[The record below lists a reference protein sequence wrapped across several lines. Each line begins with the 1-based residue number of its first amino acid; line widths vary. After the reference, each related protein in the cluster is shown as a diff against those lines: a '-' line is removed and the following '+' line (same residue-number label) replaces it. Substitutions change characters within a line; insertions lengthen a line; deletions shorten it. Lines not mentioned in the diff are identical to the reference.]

1 MPTLIS
7 NEPDSFDLD
16 YWYFRYPNRHG
27 LAMAESKPETLR
39 ILPINV
45 DPKLCED
52 KNNKKYNYFHLST
65 QPALKTCI
73 CGKFHANFTSKFYK
87 ISPPQQQP
95 TRTLP
100 MDMSPI
106 ISKQRFNK
114 ITDEL
119 PLSSAPKI
127 TPRILFPNFFPQ
139 SNPNPEIVPHSQHP
153 HYCTICKVNN
163 IPCVMSND
171 D

>member
-1 MPTLIS
+1 MPTLIF

-39 ILPINV
+39 ILLINV

-52 KNNKKYNYFHLST
+52 KNNKKYHYFHLPT

-73 CGKFHANFTSKFYK
+73 YEKFHANFTSKFYK

-114 ITDEL
+114 ITDKL
-119 PLSSAPKI
+119 PSLPALKI
-127 TPRILFPNFFPQ
+127 TSRILFPNFSLQP
-139 SNPNPEIVPHSQHP
+139 NPNPEI
-153 HYCTICKVNN
+153 
-163 IPCVMSND
+163 
-171 D
+171 